1 MGRAGLF
8 LCQIYSELV
17 ENLNFEI
24 RITSETMHE
33 VYEWYDNTNG
43 D

>member
-33 VYEWYDNTNG
+33 MYEWYDNTNG